1 MGTWTAVIRSV
12 NGTTRNLNDK
22 VIIYSTNQWYV
33 TLDDVFQ
40 NPQKNGIISYLSSRK
55 DLPISS
61 VLNEIIGDDIALNFD
76 MEYIYNK
83 SGKKKVSS
91 LIMSLLENREE
102 ISDTFPLTNEQMETL
117 SHIINNRYTFK
128 WQRLY
133 DIYKTNYDAMSPYD
147 MSIDEESS
155 DTLDTKSKSTNSSTD
170 QSNFFGYNDTSDD
183 GVPQSRD
190 INTTER
196 TDEYNRTNPKTRTIT
211 RKGNIGN
218 ITKQELIEKERN
230 VLKWQMW
237 DIIYGDLDN
246 ILTCGTYLLRG

>member
-12 NGTTRNLNDK
+12 NGTTRKIDND
-22 VIIYSTNQWYV
+22 VIVYSMDRCYT
-33 TLDDVFQ
+33 TLGDIFQ
-40 NPQKNGIISYLSSRK
+40 NPQKNGIISYLSSLT

-61 VLNEIIGDDIALNFD
+61 VLNEIIGDDFALNFD
-76 MEYIYNK
+76 IEYIYNK
-83 SGKKKVSS
+83 SGKKLISS
-91 LIMSLLENREE
+91 LLMSFLENREE
-102 ISDTFPLTNEQMETL
+102 ISETFPLTKEQMTTI
-117 SHIINNRYTFK
+117 SHIISNRYTFK

-237 DIIYGDLDN
+237 DTIYGDLDN
-246 ILTCGTYLLRG
+246 ILTSGIYLQRG